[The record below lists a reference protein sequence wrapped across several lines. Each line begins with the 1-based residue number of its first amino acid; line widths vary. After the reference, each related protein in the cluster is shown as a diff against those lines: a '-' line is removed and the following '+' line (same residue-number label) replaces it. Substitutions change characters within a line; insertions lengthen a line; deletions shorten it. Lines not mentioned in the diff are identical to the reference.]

1 MDSNVFASSEFFAE
15 ISHFFATDATSISIT
30 GALPLNSEA
39 MLSIETTVSL
49 TKNTLF
55 VKEYEIVSHV
65 SSKTL
70 KSTLRFF
77 VFQNVYEL
85 EHHDEQN
92 HRLHEMIALERLNNP
107 SAFMN
112 LFVKI

>member
-1 MDSNVFASSEFFAE
+1 MNSNVFASSEFFAE
-15 ISHFFATDATSISIT
+15 ISKFFATDASSLSIT

-39 MLSIETTVSL
+39 MLSIETSVSL
-49 TKNTLF
+49 KKNTLF
-55 VKEYEIVSHV
+55 VKEYEIVSNV

-77 VFQNVYEL
+77 VFQNVYDLIHE
-85 EHHDEQN
+85 DEQN
-92 HRLHEMIALERLNNP
+92 HRLHELIALERLNNP
-107 SAFMN
+107 SSFMN